1 MKKMTIWGV
10 GPKIMAP
17 GYFILFI
24 LSWIPVKISITG
36 IINIPGLYLIVIA
49 FILICMG
56 IIMLAAANSDIK
68 KAIKTNQLITT
79 GMFSRIRNPMYAAH
93 IFFLIPGVCLLT
105 NNTITLFSIIC
116 TVILFNIL
124 IPKEEKVL
132 EENFGIE
139 YINYKNRVGR
149 LLPKLNI

>member
-105 NNTITLFSIIC
+105 NNAITLFSIIC